1 MRMTS
6 RQLADVLVNG
16 ALKADTKKLGAVVKA
31 YVEFLASRK
40 ELHRLPSIEKE
51 LGRSWSRAQGF
62 SKLTVESAHPISS
75 KESAAIEKAAGGA
88 DVSITVNPGLLG
100 GVRIQTESA
109 LFDASI
115 AGSLEQLKQQLVSSL
130 A

>member
-1 MRMTS
+1 MTS
-6 RQLADVLVNG
+6 RQLADVLVRS
-16 ALKADTKKLGAVVKA
+16 ALKADGNTLDAVVKA

-40 ELHRLPSIEKE
+40 ELYRLPSIEKE

-62 SKLTVESAHPISS
+62 SKLTVESAHPVSS
-75 KESAAIEKAAGGA
+75 AEVTSIKKAAGGA
-88 DVSITVNPGLLG
+88 DVTVAVNPGLIG
-100 GVRIQTESA
+100 GARIQTEST

-115 AGSLEQLKQQLVSSL
+115 AGALAQLKQHLVSTL

>member
-1 MRMTS
+1 MTS
-6 RQLADVLVNG
+6 RQLADVLVKC
-16 ALKADTKKLGAVVKA
+16 ALKADGDKLDAAVKA

-62 SKLTVESAHPISS
+62 SKLAVESAHPISS
-75 KESAAIEKAAGGA
+75 AEVASIKKAAGGA
-88 DVSITVNPGLLG
+88 DVTVAVNPGLIG
-100 GVRIQTESA
+100 GARIQTESS

-115 AGSLEQLKQQLVSSL
+115 AGSLAQLKRQLVSTL